1 MHHGCTRRCGADLL
15 KIRSAS
21 QRRLQPRLLLP
32 LTPPHPCHA
41 PHSLQPQPVD
51 QPTRLPPAR
60 GGPDLGP
67 RPPGLAGSGGSSSS
81 SPPPP
86 RYADDGSHGPAAF
99 LEALQQ
105 RGRRRGLPPGPAA
118 AERDAWRSQVGS
130 PVVAFAWEKLC
141 NSIVQQVRVGIQG
154 PGSRVQQVRVGIQQ
168 VWVGIH

>member
-1 MHHGCTRRCGADLL
+1 MHLTVSSHSLWINL
-15 KIRSAS
+15 PAS
-21 QRRLQPRLLLP
+21 LLLVAG
-32 LTPPHPCHA
+32 LTWGLGRLD
-41 PHSLQPQPVD
+41 LQAAAAAAAAA
-51 QPTRLPPAR
+51 L
-60 GGPDLGP
+60 
-67 RPPGLAGSGGSSSS
+67 
-81 SPPPP
+81 PPP